1 MSNWSGEIR
10 QQVLQL
16 LQERN
21 RKEKGFTE
29 LFKHHERLFENWAA
43 VRDENIRL
51 MQQQGGFNRVDKGG
65 GEDKDKI
72 LRLQEELTELHRNR
86 GENAS
91 QVLSL
96 SAKLTQKEAELSALQ
111 SQNAELVARIAD
123 LEEKEAQ
130 LNNNLHEH
138 QATIAL
144 LSDEHSVLQL
154 DFTSLE
160 EKFRKVQIEY
170 QELLQRYMQVKNQHA
185 EVMNKENEAFM
196 EKKRA
201 LVQKELE
208 DAAAEKVV
216 TPIEEPVPFGIE
228 IPQIPTVCV
237 VPKIA
242 AHRFE
247 AHENEVNA
255 IRWSPNARH
264 FATGGADRKVKIW
277 EYTHTGIEQRGMLT
291 GSNGAVLSIDFDTA
305 GTLVLASSSDF
316 ACRVWS
322 VDDRRLRI
330 SFTNRQFWAIFDI
343 LATCTNALL
352 NQMQK
357 NGVL

>member
-1 MSNWSGEIR
+1 MR

-43 VRDENIRL
+43 VRLENIRL
-51 MQQQGGFNRVDKGG
+51 MQNQGGYGSGRDDGGSEEKDK
-65 GEDKDKI
+65 KI

-138 QATIAL
+138 EATIAL
-144 LSDEHSVLQL
+144 LHDEHSVLQL

-160 EKFRKVQIEY
+160 EKFRKVQMEY
-170 QELLQRYMQVKNQHA
+170 SELLQRYMLVKNQHA
-185 EVMNKENEAFM
+185 EVMNKENELFM

-201 LVQKELE
+201 AVQKELE
-208 DAAAEKVV
+208 DAASEKVV
-216 TPIEEPVPFGIE
+216 TPVEGAPILGVE
-228 IPQIPTVCV
+228 IPQIPTICI
-237 VPKIA
+237 VPKNA
-242 AHRFE
+242 AHKFE
-247 AHENEVNA
+247 AHENEVNS
-255 IRWSPNARH
+255 IRWSPNAKH
-264 FATGGADRKVKIW
+264 FATGN
-277 EYTHTGIEQRGMLT
+277 E
-291 GSNGAVLSIDFDTA
+291 
-305 GTLVLASSSDF
+305 
-316 ACRVWS
+316 
-322 VDDRRLRI
+322 
-330 SFTNRQFWAIFDI
+330 
-343 LATCTNALL
+343 
-352 NQMQK
+352 
-357 NGVL
+357 